1 MSHEIQDDW
10 EPVVIRLDQIE
21 DRPPFEYHELPVTGK
36 VTAIYKKIKN
46 QHFFRL
52 LGLEPGGRDYEANED
67 SIKHLMQK
75 VWSSQ
80 KLTDQLNEILNQVN
94 AQRQEG

>member
-1 MSHEIQDDW
+1 MGGQSDSQINDQ
-10 EPVVIRLDQIE
+10 EPKLVLVNFADMKA
-21 DRPPFEYHELPVTGK
+21 RPPREYHELPKTGK

-80 KLTDQLNEILNQVN
+80 KLTDQLKEILKKVN
-94 AQRQEG
+94 A

>member
-1 MSHEIQDDW
+1 MSQEVPFDEWQANVISFDEIVDS
-10 EPVVIRLDQIE
+10 PLL
-21 DRPPFEYHELPVTGK
+21 EYHELPKTGK

-46 QHFFRL
+46 KHFFRL

-80 KLTDQLNEILNQVN
+80 KLTDQLKEILKKVN
-94 AQRQEG
+94 A